1 MFRAGIFRLTT
12 MLLPSTILVMVRA
25 PFGAWVH
32 GRITSQRQGLKD
44 RYGEILDRTMFVMVQ
59 LLSSDDIWVDTY
71 VPCAARQNAIV
82 ERNALGWHSF
92 PLQPYLCTQAACD
105 RREKGIGQLAK
116 GR

>member
-1 MFRAGIFRLTT
+1 
-12 MLLPSTILVMVRA
+12 MVRA

-71 VPCAARQNAIV
+71 VPYAG
-82 ERNALGWHSF
+82 ERKYHREEPCSGLVLI
-92 PLQPYLCTQAACD
+92 PLPTSPVVHT
-105 RREKGIGQLAK
+105 GGT
-116 GR
+116 